1 MTSIERDGYRFCVD
15 LPATQAYYER
25 HSLCD
30 CSCCRNLYAGIQK
43 HFPKLD
49 AFLRDFGVDIARP
62 DEASSSEEGAS
73 IEYFEVDYTVCGH
86 VEAMGEYEFDLADS
100 IPVHIAVRNGFV
112 APNEQTGEYFTLSVY
127 GIRLPW
133 VLDEPVPQPQSV
145 RRFARTKQILNRKH
159 ED

>member
-1 MTSIERDGYRFCVD
+1 MTIIERDGYRFRVD
-15 LPATQAYYER
+15 LPATRAYYES

-49 AFLRDFGVDIARP
+49 AFLRDFGVDVARP

-73 IEYFEVDYTVCGH
+73 IEYFEVDYTVCGR
-86 VEAMGEYEFDLADS
+86 VEAMGEYEFDLAEA
-100 IPVHIAVRNGFV
+100 IPVSVAVHDGFL
-112 APNEQTGEYFTLSVY
+112 APNEQTGDYFTLSVY

-133 VLDEPVPQPQSV
+133 LLDEPVPQPQSV
-145 RRFARTKQILNRKH
+145 RRFAGVRQIPNRKH
-159 ED
+159 SD